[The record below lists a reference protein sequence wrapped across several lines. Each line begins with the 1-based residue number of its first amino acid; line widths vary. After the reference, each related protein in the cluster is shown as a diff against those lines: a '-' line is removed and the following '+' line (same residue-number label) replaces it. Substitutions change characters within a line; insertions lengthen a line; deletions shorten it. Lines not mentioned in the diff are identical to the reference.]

1 VSGAAVAGAGGVAVG
16 VRSPGLVGLVA
27 RRAAVRVA
35 EAFARDQRLVVELNR
50 AQERLLEA
58 NGWLTEGLSAEAL
71 QEFFGP
77 GGPGLGLSGFQP
89 RVLEDPHPREALERV
104 GRRIREAFYEYWC
117 VADERRVLGVDV
129 GEATAMLVDAL
140 VAAGWSEQQARDAGV
155 LELSREEQA

>member
-1 VSGAAVAGAGGVAVG
+1 MGA
-16 VRSPGLVGLVA
+16 RSPGPVGPVA
-27 RRAAVRVA
+27 RQAAARLA
-35 EAFARDQRLVVELNR
+35 GLFERDQRLVVEFNR
-50 AQERLLEA
+50 GQDRLLKA

-71 QEFFGP
+71 QEIYGP

-104 GRRIREAFYEYWC
+104 GRRIREAFYEYQC

-129 GEATAMLVDAL
+129 GEATAVLVDAL
-140 VAAGWSEQQARDAGV
+140 VAAGWSEQQVRDAGV

>member
-1 VSGAAVAGAGGVAVG
+1 MG
-16 VRSPGLVGLVA
+16 VRTQGPVGPVA
-27 RRAAVRVA
+27 REAAARLA
-35 EAFARDQRLVVELNR
+35 GLFERDQRLVVEFNR
-50 AQERLLEA
+50 AQDRLLKA

-71 QEFFGP
+71 QEIYGP

-89 RVLEDPHPREALERV
+89 RVLEDPHPREAFYDY
-104 GRRIREAFYEYWC
+104 RR

-140 VAAGWSEQQARDAGV
+140 VAAGWSEQQGRDAGV

>member
-1 VSGAAVAGAGGVAVG
+1 MG
-16 VRSPGLVGLVA
+16 VRTQGPVGPVA
-27 RRAAVRVA
+27 RQAAARLA
-35 EAFARDQRLVVELNR
+35 GLFERDQRLVVELNR
-50 AQERLLEA
+50 AQDRLLKA

-71 QEFFGP
+71 QEIYGP

-89 RVLEDPHPREALERV
+89 RVLEDPHPREA
-104 GRRIREAFYEYWC
+104 FYEYQR

-140 VAAGWSEQQARDAGV
+140 VAAGWSEQQVRDAGV

>member
-1 VSGAAVAGAGGVAVG
+1 VG
-16 VRSPGLVGLVA
+16 VRTPGPVGPVA
-27 RRAAVRVA
+27 RQAAARLA
-35 EAFARDQRLVVELNR
+35 GLFERDQRLVVELNR
-50 AQERLLEA
+50 AQDRLLKA

-71 QEFFGP
+71 QEIYGP
-77 GGPGLGLSGFQP
+77 GGPGVGLSGFQP
-89 RVLEDPHPREALERV
+89 RVLEDPHPREA
-104 GRRIREAFYEYWC
+104 FYVDQR